1 MESECI
7 FCKIIKGDIPSFKVY
22 EDEMFIAILD
32 RFPASKGHTLI
43 IPKNHH
49 KDIFGLPQSEAEAIY
64 PLAKNLASKIKERF
78 DADGIN
84 IVQNNG
90 EAAGQ
95 TVDHFHLHIIPRKNK
110 DEIIVNKSTNIDKT
124 IEDLN
129 QDFDRMS
136 K

>member
-1 MESECI
+1 MQNECI

-22 EDEMFIAILD
+22 EDEIFIAILD

-49 KDIFGLPQSEAEAIY
+49 KDIFELPQREAEAIY